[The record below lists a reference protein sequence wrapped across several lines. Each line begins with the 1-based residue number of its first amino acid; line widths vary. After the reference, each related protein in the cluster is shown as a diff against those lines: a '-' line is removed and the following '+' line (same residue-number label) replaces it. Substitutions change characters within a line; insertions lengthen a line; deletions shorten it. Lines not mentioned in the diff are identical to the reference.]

1 MVRGHAKA
9 QAQARNAAKQGS
21 QKGSQLSAQQAVTK
35 VACQICKAPTPSYK
49 LLVTH
54 YEAKHTKESIPTEE
68 AFKAMK

>member
-9 QAQARNAAKQGS
+9 QAQAKNAAKQTN

-35 VACQICKAPTPSYK
+35 VGCSICKAPTPSYK

-54 YEAKHTKESIPTEE
+54 YEAKHPKEQIPTEE
-68 AFKAMK
+68 AFQSSK

>member
-21 QKGSQLSAQQAVTK
+21 QKGSQLSAQQAITK
-35 VACQICKAPTPSYK
+35 VGCQICKAPTPSYK

-54 YEAKHTKESIPTEE
+54 YEAKHPKESLPTED
-68 AFKAMK
+68 AFRAM